1 MKIHEEFCRGAFC
14 LAFAFIFTS
23 C

>member
-14 LAFAFIFTS
+14 LAFAFFFTS